1 MVKLFVVFIVKII
14 FMIREGWNWFEVE
27 NVVEVMIDK
36 NKVKNIKVKV
46 VNSMYFYGYNFDVV
60 VEIKKKIDEKDKYLI
75 WKINNCYF
83 NNGYGSFVFKMSKEK
98 VEVCV

>member
-1 MVKLFVVFIVKII
+1 
-14 FMIREGWNWFEVE
+14 
-27 NVVEVMIDK
+27 MIDK

-83 NNGYGSFVFKMSKEK
+83 NNGYGSFVFKMSIEK
-98 VEVCV
+98 VEVCVQMDRNNCEYFFLKEFCFLDVVYSRC